1 MSATASTTPIWLD
14 CDTGHDDAYALLL
27 CAHDPQVELLG
38 VSTVHGNA
46 ALDQTTYN
54 TRAILEAIGR
64 RDVKVYSGAAKPIAR
79 DAVHAADIHG
89 ESGLD
94 GVTLLPVPVEPA
106 ATDVDHLEAAYRALI
121 ATPPDTAWLVST
133 GTLTNIGLLFQ
144 KYPDLASHIKGLSI
158 MGGAVGGGFTDA
170 PMGKV
175 EGEGERFGNW
185 TPYAEFNIYCDPEA
199 SHLIF
204 SNPILRP
211 KTTLI
216 PLDLTHQVLGTR
228 QIRQT
233 LLYGSSIFDSSPP
246 PSKDDPTPT
255 PTPLRALFTQIMSF
269 FASTYADVFSITQ
282 GPPLHDPLA
291 VSAAYNPRIFDD
303 RDGERFLVDI
313 VTDGLHSSDKA
324 LVGELGRTKV
334 TKLPPGQ
341 PGCRIPRA
349 VDLEAFWGSIE
360 SALARADGVGAL
372 PWVEAHELERVGV
385 FEGVGKPGEI

>member
-1 MSATASTTPIWLD
+1 MSATAPKTPIWLD

-64 RDVKVYSGAAKPIAR
+64 RDVKVCSGAAKPIAR

-144 KYPDLASHIKGLSI
+144 KYPDLVGHIKGLSI

-199 SHLIF
+199 SHFIF

-228 QIRQT
+228 KVRQT
-233 LLYGSSIFDSSPP
+233 LLYGSAIFDSASPAEN
-246 PSKDDPTPT
+246 DQT

-269 FASTYADVFSITQ
+269 FASTYAEVFSITQ

-313 VTDGLHSSDKA
+313 VTQGIHSSDKS

-349 VDLEAFWGSIE
+349 VDLNAFWGSIE
-360 SALARADGVGAL
+360 SALQKADAVSPL
-372 PWVEAHELERVGV
+372 PRVELEELERVGV
-385 FEGVGKPGEI
+385 FEGVARPSEI